1 MSTKEKGNTEWL
13 VSVGRRLQALRKSLS
28 LSTKQVAN
36 ALGITDAGYRNWE
49 GALAAPPSRRLCALA
64 NIFGTSVE
72 FILCGTHSTTSDFG
86 TVKRAWEE
94 RGCKVEEKNDKTI
107 ALTLLFPVT
116 VNAVGNVALHGSNA
130 LKTVVNAQKELKFKD
145 REQFLAYSNRLFEK
159 TKNYLL
165 AEALNDDAV

>member
-1 MSTKEKGNTEWL
+1 MSTKAKGNAEWL
-13 VSVGRRLQALRKSLS
+13 AAVGRRLQALRKSLS

-64 NIFGTSVE
+64 DIFGTSVE
-72 FILCGTHSTTSDFG
+72 FILSGSHATSSDFCS
-86 TVKRAWEE
+86 VKRAWEE
-94 RGCKVEEKNDKTI
+94 RGCRVEEKLDKTI
-107 ALTLLFPVT
+107 SLTLLFPVT
-116 VNAVGNVALHGSNA
+116 VNAVGDVALHGANA
-130 LKTVVNAQKELKFKD
+130 LKTVVNAQKELNFTS
-145 REQFLAYSNRLFEK
+145 RAQFLAYSHRLFEK